1 MQRVAIAPALI
12 MNPPLILADEPTGN
26 LDSATGAV
34 IRGHSSA
41 DSTEHSKKDRGVSIS
56 KIGEVDKCRTAT
68 LISMSGVRKA
78 FGPNQALAGLDL
90 EVAAGEIHGFLGPNG
105 AGKST
110 SIRIMLGLVRA
121 DSGSARLFGL
131 DAWHDATEI
140 HRRLAYVPGD
150 VTLWPSMTG
159 GECIDFLGRL
169 RGGIS
174 PVRRADLL
182 DRFRLD
188 PSKKCKSYSKGN
200 LQKVALVAAFG
211 CDVELLLFDEPSS
224 GLDPLME
231 AVFQECVRESAER
244 GQTVLLSSH
253 ILSEVEALCD
263 RISIVRSGT
272 VIQNAT
278 LAQLRAVSTSRIT
291 LVTKADP
298 SSLRGLAGVHNYHAT
313 DSAVTFDV
321 EQARIGTVI
330 DRVSELG
337 IESITCAPP
346 TLEEMFLGHYGVSNA

>member
-1 MQRVAIAPALI
+1 LGKRYSLSHLRDQRYIALRDV
-12 MNPPLILADEPTGN
+12 LVEK
-26 LDSATGAV
+26 ATGLFRRNSDKASRV
-34 IRGHSSA
+34 NGSPQQLNSSTA
-41 DSTEHSKKDRGVSIS
+41 QPSSEDFWALKNVSFEVKK
-56 KIGEVDKCRTAT
+56 GEVIGIIGR
-68 LISMSGVRKA
+68 
-78 FGPNQALAGLDL
+78 
-90 EVAAGEIHGFLGPNG
+90 NG

-298 SSLRGLAGVHNYHAT
+298 SSLSGLAGVHNYHAT

-337 IESITCAPP
+337 IESVAAATSQA
-346 TLEEMFLGHYGVSNA
+346 SR